1 MWDMEQ
7 QKLFE
12 KLKQAVME
20 GEEETLVSLVQ
31 GAIETVDPLAMV
43 EKGMMPGMTEIG
55 NQFSAGEAYLPELL
69 MAAEAWEQA
78 MKIIKP
84 KLVATGAS
92 MEKRGTIVLGT
103 VQTDIHEIGKNIL
116 ANLLMTAGFEV
127 HDIGH
132 DAPASKFVDTA
143 QEVGADIIAASAIM
157 STTVPYQKDIIELLK
172 SRGIRDKYLVMVG
185 GGVVTQEWADEIGAD
200 GYGDLASDAVE
211 VAKSLVDSKKGA

>member
-1 MWDMEQ
+1 MEQ
-7 QKLFE
+7 QELFG
-12 KLKQAVME
+12 KLKHAVME
-20 GEEETLVSLVQ
+20 GDEETLVSLVQ
-31 GAIETVDPLAMV
+31 GAIETTDPLAMV
-43 EKGMMPGMTEIG
+43 EQGMMPGMTEIG
-55 NQFSAGEAYLPELL
+55 NRFSAGEAYLPELL

-84 KLVATGAS
+84 KLVAAGAS
-92 MEKRGTIVLGT
+92 VAKLGTIVIGT

-132 DAPASKFVDTA
+132 DAPASKFIDKA
-143 QEVGADIIAASAIM
+143 QEVDADIIAASAIM
-157 STTVPYQKDIIELLK
+157 STTVPYQKDIIEMLK
-172 SRGIRDKYLVMVG
+172 ARDLRDKYLVMVG

-211 VAKSLVDSKKGA
+211 MAKELIANRKGA

>member
-1 MWDMEQ
+1 MEQ
-7 QKLFE
+7 QELFG

-20 GEEETLVSLVQ
+20 GDDETLVSLVQ
-31 GAIETVDPLAMV
+31 GAIETADPLAMV
-43 EKGMMPGMTEIG
+43 EQGMMPGMTEIG
-55 NQFSAGEAYLPELL
+55 NRFSAGEAYLPELL
-69 MAAEAWEQA
+69 MAAEAWDQA

-84 KLVATGAS
+84 KLVAAGAS
-92 MEKRGTIVLGT
+92 IKKQGTIVLGT

-132 DAPASKFVDTA
+132 DAPASKFIDKA
-143 QEVGADIIAASAIM
+143 QEVDADIIAASAIM
-157 STTVPYQKDIIELLK
+157 STTVPYQKDIIEMLK
-172 SRGIRDKYLVMVG
+172 VRGLREKYLVMVG

-211 VAKSLVDSKKGA
+211 MAKELVTRKKGA